1 MVQRIQEYSA
11 TMRIQIK
18 NRFHGSESENNDMKN
33 KNLFLKWSV
42 NALFASI
49 AFTSLT
55 SNAAIPSMPAPAN
68 SQQVFFVGN
77 NWDGTVTVI
86 RPSGNF
92 GKIGVINMVPDRK
105 ERLKE
110 IHLNPIKLIAYT
122 YIQSTAG
129 EGNDQLVDDMYST
142 PNGQSVV
149 ASRPSFA
156 DVVSINIATGKIN
169 WRTPVEGFRADHMAV
184 SPDGQRVAVSAS
196 SGNVVQVLDINTGKE
211 LGRFATGDKPHENI
225 FFNGGTKI
233 LNSAIGNVE
242 TSMDAAWQDFT
253 KGKRVITIADA
264 NTFKVF
270 KTIDFRPALDA
281 VGRKDLSNSVR
292 PIVFSNDESK
302 IYAQVS
308 FFNGLIEY
316 DLNQNKVTRI
326 GQLPG
331 SSTIPSDRT
340 KYVNDSRHHGLSI
353 SADGEKLC
361 VAGTMD
367 DYATIVDRSTLKA
380 GKLIAAGKPY
390 WATQS
395 PDGKSC
401 VISESATDVVT
412 VIDFAS
418 GEKVLSVPVGN
429 HPQRVR
435 IGYAPAGWS
444 TP

>member
-1 MVQRIQEYSA
+1 
-11 TMRIQIK
+11 
-18 NRFHGSESENNDMKN
+18 MKN

-49 AFTSLT
+49 AFTSLNSHATT
-55 SNAAIPSMPAPAN
+55 SVMPAPAN

-86 RPSGNF
+86 RPSGDF

-105 ERLKE
+105 ERLTE

-129 EGNDQLVDDMYST
+129 EGHDQLVDDMYST
-142 PNGQSVV
+142 PDGKSVV

-156 DVVSINIATGKIN
+156 DIVSINIATGKIN
-169 WRTPVEGFRADHMAV
+169 WRTPIEGFRADHMAV
-184 SPDGQRVAVSAS
+184 SPDGQRLAVSAS

-253 KGKRVITIADA
+253 KGKRLLTIADA
-264 NTFKVF
+264 NTFKVL

-281 VGRKDLSNSVR
+281 VGRKDLSNAVR
-292 PIVFSNDESK
+292 PIVLSNDESK
-302 IYAQVS
+302 IYAQIS

-367 DYATIVDRSTLKA
+367 DYATIVNRSTLKA

-401 VISESATDVVT
+401 VISESAADVVT
-412 VIDFAS
+412 VIDFAT

>member
-1 MVQRIQEYSA
+1 
-11 TMRIQIK
+11 
-18 NRFHGSESENNDMKN
+18 MKN
-33 KNLFLKWSV
+33 KKLFFKWTSNV
-42 NALFASI
+42 LLAST
-49 AFTSLT
+49 AFTSLCI
-55 SNAAIPSMPAPAN
+55 NAATATMPVPPN

-86 RPSGNF
+86 RPSGDF
-92 GKIGVINMVPDRK
+92 GKIGVINMIPDRK

-122 YIQSTAG
+122 YIQATAG

-142 PNGQSVV
+142 PDGKSVV

-156 DVVSINIATGKIN
+156 DVVSINIATGQIN

-184 SPDGQRVAVSAS
+184 SPDGQRLAVSAS
-196 SGNVVQVLDINTGKE
+196 SGNVVHVLDINTGKE

-225 FFNGGTKI
+225 FFSGGSKI

-242 TSMDAAWQDFT
+242 TSMDASWQDFT
-253 KGKRVITIADA
+253 KGKRFITIADA
-264 NTFKVF
+264 NTFKVI
-270 KTIDFRPALDA
+270 KKIDFRPALDA
-281 VGRKDLSNSVR
+281 FGRKDLSNAVR
-292 PIVFSNDESK
+292 PIVFSKDESK

-308 FFNGLIEY
+308 FFNGLVEY
-316 DLNQNKVTRI
+316 DLNQDKVTRI

-331 SSTIPSDRT
+331 SSTIPSNRT

-380 GKLIAAGKPY
+380 AKLIPAGKPY

-395 PDGKSC
+395 ADGKSC
-401 VISESATDVVT
+401 VISESETDVVT
-412 VIDFAS
+412 VIDFAT
-418 GEKVLSVPVGN
+418 GEKVLGVPVGN

-444 TP
+444 TK

>member
-1 MVQRIQEYSA
+1 MKVQNKKWPRFCLTLSA
-11 TMRIQIK
+11 MAMLSA
-18 NRFHGSESENNDMKN
+18 FP
-33 KNLFLKWSV
+33 SV
-42 NALFASI
+42 QAAS
-49 AFTSLT
+49 A
-55 SNAAIPSMPAPAN
+55 PSAAPAN

-86 RPSGNF
+86 RPSGDF
-92 GKIGVINMVPDRK
+92 GKIGVINMIPDRK

-122 YIQSTAG
+122 YIQATAG

-142 PNGQSVV
+142 PDGQSIV

-156 DVVSINIATGKIN
+156 DVVSINIKTGKMN

-184 SPDGQRVAVSAS
+184 SPDGQRMAVSAS
-196 SGNVVQVLDINTGKE
+196 SGNVVHVLDIHTGKE
-211 LGRFATGDKPHENI
+211 LGHFATGDKPHENI
-225 FFNGGTKI
+225 YFDDGNKI

-242 TSMDAAWQDFT
+242 TSMDAQWQDFT
-253 KGKRVITIADA
+253 KGKRYISIADA
-264 NTFKVF
+264 NTHQVLRK
-270 KTIDFRPALDA
+270 IDFRPALDA
-281 VGRKDLSNSVR
+281 FGRKDLSNSVR
-292 PIVFSNDESK
+292 PMVFSKDETK
-302 IYAQVS
+302 LYAQVS

-316 DLNQNKVTRI
+316 DLNQNKISRI

-331 SSTIPSDRT
+331 SDSIPKDRT
-340 KYVNDSRHHGLSI
+340 KWVNDSRHHGLSI

-367 DYATIVDRSTLKA
+367 DYATIVNRKTLTA
-380 GKLIAAGKPY
+380 GKLIPAGKPY
-390 WATQS
+390 WATRS

-401 VISESATDVVT
+401 VISESETDVVT
-412 VIDFAS
+412 VIDFAT
-418 GEKVLSVPVGN
+418 GDKVLSVPVGN

-435 IGYAPAGWS
+435 IGYAPIDWS

>member
-1 MVQRIQEYSA
+1 MNA
-11 TMRIQIK
+11 TT
-18 NRFHGSESENNDMKN
+18 
-33 KNLFLKWSV
+33 
-42 NALFASI
+42 A
-49 AFTSLT
+49 TT
-55 SNAAIPSMPAPAN
+55 PAPPN

-86 RPSGNF
+86 RPSQDF

-142 PNGQSVV
+142 PDGKSVV

-184 SPDGQRVAVSAS
+184 SPDGQRLAVSAS
-196 SGNVVQVLDINTGKE
+196 SGNVVHVLDINTGKE

-225 FFNGGTKI
+225 FFDGGSKI

-242 TSMDAAWQDFT
+242 TAMDASWQDFT
-253 KGKRVITIADA
+253 KGKRFITIADA
-264 NTFKVF
+264 NTFKVL
-270 KTIDFRPALDA
+270 KKIDFRPALDA
-281 VGRKDLSNSVR
+281 IGRKDLSNAVR
-292 PIVFSNDESK
+292 PIVLSNDESK

-316 DLNQNKVTRI
+316 DLNQNKITRI

-412 VIDFAS
+412 VIDFAT

-444 TP
+444 TK

>member
-1 MVQRIQEYSA
+1 M
-11 TMRIQIK
+11 T
-18 NRFHGSESENNDMKN
+18 N
-33 KNLFLKWSV
+33 KKLFFKWTS
-42 NALFASI
+42 NALLAAT
-49 AFTSLT
+49 AFTSLAIH
-55 SNAAIPSMPAPAN
+55 AATPIMPVPPN

-86 RPSGNF
+86 RPSGDF
-92 GKIGVINMVPDRK
+92 GKIGVINMIPDRK

-142 PNGQSVV
+142 PDGKSVV

-184 SPDGQRVAVSAS
+184 SPDGQRLAVSAS
-196 SGNVVQVLDINTGKE
+196 SGNVVHVLDIKTGKE

-225 FFNGGTKI
+225 FFDGGSKI

-242 TSMDAAWQDFT
+242 TAMDASWQDFT
-253 KGKRVITIADA
+253 KGKRFITIADA
-264 NTFKVF
+264 NTFKVL
-270 KTIDFRPALDA
+270 KKIDFRPALDA
-281 VGRKDLSNSVR
+281 VGRKDLSNAVR

-316 DLNQNKVTRI
+316 DLNQNKITRI

-331 SSTIPSDRT
+331 SSTIPSDQT

-401 VISESATDVVT
+401 VISESETDVVT
-412 VIDFAS
+412 VIDFAT

-444 TP
+444 TK

>member
-1 MVQRIQEYSA
+1 
-11 TMRIQIK
+11 
-18 NRFHGSESENNDMKN
+18 MKN

-42 NALFASI
+42 NALFAAI
-49 AFTSLT
+49 AFTSLNSHATT
-55 SNAAIPSMPAPAN
+55 SSMPAPAN

-86 RPSGNF
+86 RPSGDF

-105 ERLKE
+105 ERLTE

-129 EGNDQLVDDMYST
+129 EGHDQLVDDMYST
-142 PNGQSVV
+142 PDGKSVV

-169 WRTPVEGFRADHMAV
+169 WRTPVEGFRSDHMAV
-184 SPDGQRVAVSAS
+184 SPDGQRLAVSAS

-253 KGKRVITIADA
+253 KGKRLLTIADA
-264 NTFKVF
+264 NTFKVL
-270 KTIDFRPALDA
+270 KTIDFRPVLDA
-281 VGRKDLSNSVR
+281 VGRKDLSNAVR
-292 PIVFSNDESK
+292 PIVLSNDESK
-302 IYAQVS
+302 IYAQIS

-353 SADGEKLC
+353 SGDGEKLC

-380 GKLIAAGKPY
+380 GKLIPAGKPY

-401 VISESATDVVT
+401 VISESAADVVT
-412 VIDFAS
+412 VIDFAT

>member
-1 MVQRIQEYSA
+1 
-11 TMRIQIK
+11 
-18 NRFHGSESENNDMKN
+18 MKN
-33 KNLFLKWSV
+33 KKLFFKWTSNV
-42 NALFASI
+42 LLAST
-49 AFTSLT
+49 AFTSLCI
-55 SNAAIPSMPAPAN
+55 NAATATMPVPPN

-86 RPSGNF
+86 RPSGDF
-92 GKIGVINMVPDRK
+92 GKIGVINMIPDRK

-122 YIQSTAG
+122 YIQATAG

-142 PNGQSVV
+142 QDGKSVV

-156 DVVSINIATGKIN
+156 DVVSINIATGQIN

-184 SPDGQRVAVSAS
+184 SPDGQRLAVSAS
-196 SGNVVQVLDINTGKE
+196 SGNIVHVLDINTGKE

-225 FFNGGTKI
+225 FFSGGSKI

-242 TSMDAAWQDFT
+242 TSMDASWQDFT
-253 KGKRVITIADA
+253 KGKRFITIADA
-264 NTFKVF
+264 NTFKVI
-270 KTIDFRPALDA
+270 KKIDFRPALDA
-281 VGRKDLSNSVR
+281 FGRKDLSNAVR
-292 PIVFSNDESK
+292 PIVFSKDESK

-308 FFNGLIEY
+308 FFNGLVEY
-316 DLNQNKVTRI
+316 DLNQDKVTRI

-331 SSTIPSDRT
+331 SSTIPSNRT

-380 GKLIAAGKPY
+380 AKLIPAGKPY

-395 PDGKSC
+395 ADGKSC
-401 VISESATDVVT
+401 VISESETDVVT
-412 VIDFAS
+412 VIDFAT

-444 TP
+444 TK